1 MNISN
6 ENYLQKII
14 HVPRQK
20 IEDFEKFSKVRE
32 YTTLVFYNRETK
44 IARFEFVKV
53 HPRLDH
59 FSRKQGREEVMKK
72 LAEEKPA
79 MLIDLKN
86 ITNDLIDRQMED
98 KIVSQL
104 LENFTYFIIPMKLM
118 GKK

>member
-6 ENYLQKII
+6 GNYLQKII

-20 IEDFEKFSKVRE
+20 ILNFEGMPKARE

-44 IARFEFVKV
+44 IARFEVATV
-53 HPRLDH
+53 HPKLDR

-72 LAEEKPA
+72 LAEDNSA
-79 MLIDLKN
+79 MLVDLKN
-86 ITNDLIDRQMED
+86 ITNDLVDIQMED
-98 KIVSQL
+98 RILSNL
-104 LENFTYFIIPMKLM
+104 LEHFTYFVVPMKLM